1 MNVYKEK
8 LNLIR
13 IALGMAVKMVSA
25 KLEDGV
31 TVVEAEA
38 FEPGKE
44 IFVVS
49 ESGEKAKA
57 PEGIH
62 TTEDGTKVTV
72 DAEGKIVSVEAPE
85 AEVEVE
91 AKVHDKDEEEMAEDK
106 VLDPAMVDAMAK
118 IIEEKMKS
126 YKMEVSDVIEAIVKD
141 VIDVKEEMS
150 QCMARIEKMSKTP
163 ADKKIS
169 TFNTEVKEDKFDAIE
184 ARIETLKNI
193 RAGKI

>member
-1 MNVYKEK
+1 
-8 LNLIR
+8 
-13 IALGMAVKMVSA
+13 
-25 KLEDGV
+25 
-31 TVVEAEA
+31 
-38 FEPGKE
+38 
-44 IFVVS
+44 
-49 ESGEKAKA
+49 
-57 PEGIH
+57 
-62 TTEDGTKVTV
+62 
-72 DAEGKIVSVEAPE
+72 
-85 AEVEVE
+85 
-91 AKVHDKDEEEMAEDK
+91 
-106 VLDPAMVDAMAK
+106 MVDAMAK

>member
-91 AKVHDKDEEEMAEDK
+91 AAVEEEMAEDK